1 MELQRGQ
8 TLLTSILAAMAVSAS
23 WLVLAPP
30 SPAQPRDPCP
40 IGNVL
45 VTVERLQGGF
55 SGQTGDRI
63 SIGED
68 GCFTVDRVINDKM
81 VSRLR
86 SGKLSSDRIAS
97 ARAAIEAAHITSLPD
112 RSGTLPP
119 VNPTTLSIS
128 YRGTTKTVVAPSG
141 TSIEGMAVLEGGS
154 LARLAAR
161 LIELTGS

>member
-1 MELQRGQ
+1 MTRWSRALGP
-8 TLLTSILAAMAVSAS
+8 AS
-23 WLVLAPP
+23 SV
-30 SPAQPRDPCP
+30 R
-40 IGNVL
+40 IGS
-45 VTVERLQGGF
+45 Q
-55 SGQTGDRI
+55 
-63 SIGED
+63 
-68 GCFTVDRVINDKM
+68 
-81 VSRLR
+81 
-86 SGKLSSDRIAS
+86 

-112 RSGTLPP
+112 RSGTLP